1 MESNLMSVDI
11 MYVDGFGVVWFLQ
24 VTWRGGVHSIV
35 AAITQCD
42 GVVSFGRA
50 AEHDGGGALPGYVS

>member
-1 MESNLMSVDI
+1 M
-11 MYVDGFGVVWFLQ
+11 
-24 VTWRGGVHSIV
+24 HSIV